1 MLNDYLSDLR
11 LLKMLGL
18 IMLGLTLLWITISGI
33 SSLIQHW
40 RRPKRPDAPAPLP
53 ADDREDFIR
62 DRKRE
67 EPNKREMPLPA
78 PFRPLRSDDDIVTGD
93 FDRMFLQPRS
103 IRARSTLYVSSETK
117 RKVLEVVRKVGDRT
131 MPAVQTENSDE
142 WPSMEQ
148 PQTTEPVSGKKIVI
162 PDFEQTYM
170 TRHDIHVRSALYVS
184 IDTKRKVLEVVKKI
198 GSEYMTATSY
208 VENIVQQHLELYKND
223 INRIYKQK
231 GTKNLI

>member
-1 MLNDYLSDLR
+1 
-11 LLKMLGL
+11 
-18 IMLGLTLLWITISGI
+18 
-33 SSLIQHW
+33 
-40 RRPKRPDAPAPLP
+40 
-53 ADDREDFIR
+53 
-62 DRKRE
+62 
-67 EPNKREMPLPA
+67 
-78 PFRPLRSDDDIVTGD
+78 
-93 FDRMFLQPRS
+93 
-103 IRARSTLYVSSETK
+103 
-117 RKVLEVVRKVGDRT
+117 

-184 IDTKRKVLEVVKKI
+184 IDTKRKVLDVVKKI

-208 VENIVQQHLELYKND
+208 VENIVRQHLELYKDD

-231 GTKNLI
+231 STQNLI

>member
-1 MLNDYLSDLR
+1 MLNDYLSDLHFWET
-11 LLKMLGL
+11 LGL
-18 IMLGLTLLWITISGI
+18 IMFGSILLWSIFSGI

-40 RRPKRPDAPAPLP
+40 RRPERPDAPAPLP

-62 DRKRE
+62 DQRPE
-67 EPNKREMPLPA
+67 EPDKREMPLPA
-78 PFRPLRSDDDIVTGD
+78 PFQSEQTDDC
-93 FDRMFLQPRS
+93 
-103 IRARSTLYVSSETK
+103 A
-117 RKVLEVVRKVGDRT
+117 

-208 VENIVQQHLELYKND
+208 VENIVRQHLELYKDD